1 MSIQKYKAPDL
12 KWANVM
18 SKIKPIKKISASS
31 YQGPC
36 IKTVWRQPFTSSNCQ
51 C

>member
-18 SKIKPIKKISASS
+18 SKIKPIKTF
-31 YQGPC
+31 QLLVTRGL
-36 IKTVWRQPFTSSNCQ
+36 V
-51 C
+51 